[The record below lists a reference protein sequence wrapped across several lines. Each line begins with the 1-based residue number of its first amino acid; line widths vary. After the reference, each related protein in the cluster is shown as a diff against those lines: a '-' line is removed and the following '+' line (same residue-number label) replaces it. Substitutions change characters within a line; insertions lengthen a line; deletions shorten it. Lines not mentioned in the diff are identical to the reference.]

1 MSKWER
7 NKESGADEIEEIY
20 KYKRELLEKLSPSKN
35 DAEGSRVWEALPAS
49 ERQRVAKEY
58 YDYCLRELEKV
69 DERLKQLQ
77 GESHE

>member
-1 MSKWER
+1 MSRWER
-7 NKESGADEIEEIY
+7 SEEGRVDEIEEIY
-20 KYKRELLEKLSPSKN
+20 KYKRELLKKLSPSKN

-58 YDYCLRELEKV
+58 YDYCLKELEKV
-69 DERLKQLQ
+69 DERLKQLE

>member
-7 NKESGADEIEEIY
+7 NKEGGADEIEEIY